1 MLASHQEFSEVAI
14 GFCNGGYPR
23 VTMQE
28 QSKPDLPNDPPKESA
43 KKDPPATKPR
53 SPSHP
58 LKIAVLTSG
67 GDAPGM
73 NAAIRSVVRVAAAA
87 GIEVF
92 GVQRAYE
99 GLFHGKFTPL
109 PSRAVANIIQR
120 GGTILETSR
129 SDQFRTP
136 SGRAHAIENL
146 RYHGIGGLVVIGGD
160 GSLQGARALAE
171 ESDIKVMVIPG
182 SIDNDV
188 PGTDFSI
195 GFDTAVNTALEA
207 IDRIR
212 DTAFAYERLFFV
224 EVMGRDSGFIALAV
238 AIAGGAEAVI
248 IPEMP
253 VDEEDLIQRIEESQA
268 RGKRSSIVVVSEGP
282 RTGGAVKLCNAVNGR
297 LGGSARVVVL
307 GHIQRGGSPTARDR
321 LLASRMGAGAVKAL
335 VDRRPS
341 SLVAELRG
349 EISFVPLPE
358 VPEKSRTLDTELTDL
373 VTMLSL

>member
-1 MLASHQEFSEVAI
+1 MENNSKQEHPPTPAPQPQRRPAAQ
-14 GFCNGGYPR
+14 PR
-23 VTMQE
+23 
-28 QSKPDLPNDPPKESA
+28 
-43 KKDPPATKPR
+43 R
-53 SPSHP
+53 
-58 LKIAVLTSG
+58 IAVLTSG

-73 NAAIRSVVRVAAAA
+73 NAAIRSVSRIAGAA
-87 GIEVF
+87 GIEVV
-92 GVQRAYE
+92 GVQRAFE
-99 GLFHGKFTPL
+99 GLLYGKFVPL

-136 SGRAHAIENL
+136 EGRARAAEIL
-146 RYHGIGGLVVIGGD
+146 RYNGINGLIVIGGE
-160 GSLQGARALAE
+160 GSLQGARALAA

-212 DTAFAYERLFFV
+212 DTAFAHERVFFV

-238 AIAGGAEAVI
+238 AIAGGAEAVVV
-248 IPEMP
+248 PELP
-253 VDEEDLIQRIEESQA
+253 VDPEDLIQRIEESQA

-282 RTGGAVKLCNAVNGR
+282 RTGGALKYTNAVDAR
-297 LGGSARVVVL
+297 LGGSSRLAVL

-321 LLASRMGAGAVKAL
+321 LLASRMGAGAVKAMI
-335 VDRRPS
+335 DGRPS
-341 SLVAELRG
+341 SLIGEHHG
-349 EISFVPLPE
+349 EICFVPLSE
-358 VPEKSRTLDTELTDL
+358 VPEKSRSLDLELLEL
-373 VTMLSL
+373 VAMLSL

>member
-1 MLASHQEFSEVAI
+1 MKFS
-14 GFCNGGYPR
+14 NGGPSR
-23 VTMQE
+23 VTPMEE
-28 QSKPDLPNDPPKESA
+28 QAKSDQLQKDQPHPNRKHSGPP
-43 KKDPPATKPR
+43 R
-53 SPSHP
+53 
-58 LKIAVLTSG
+58 KIAVLTSG

-73 NAAIRSVVRVAAAA
+73 NAAIRSVVRVAGAA
-87 GIEVF
+87 GIEVV
-92 GVQRAYE
+92 GVQRAFE
-99 GLFHGKFTPL
+99 GLLFGKFTPL

-136 SGRAHAIENL
+136 GGRAHAVENL

-171 ESDIKVMVIPG
+171 ESDIKVMCIPG

-188 PGTDFSI
+188 PGSDFSI

-238 AIAGGAEAVI
+238 AIAGGAEAVVV
-248 IPEMP
+248 PEMP
-253 VDEEDLIQRIEESQA
+253 VDAEELIQRIEESQA

-282 RTGGAVKLCNAVNGR
+282 RTGGAMKLANAVNGR
-297 LGGSARVVVL
+297 LGEAPRVVVL

-321 LLASRMGAGAVKAL
+321 LLASRMGAGAVKAI
-335 VDRRPS
+335 VEGRPS
-341 SLVAELRG
+341 SMVGERRG
-349 EISFVPLPE
+349 EICFVPLPE
-358 VPEKSRTLDTELTDL
+358 VPEKSRTLDTELIDL
-373 VTMLSL
+373 VALLSL